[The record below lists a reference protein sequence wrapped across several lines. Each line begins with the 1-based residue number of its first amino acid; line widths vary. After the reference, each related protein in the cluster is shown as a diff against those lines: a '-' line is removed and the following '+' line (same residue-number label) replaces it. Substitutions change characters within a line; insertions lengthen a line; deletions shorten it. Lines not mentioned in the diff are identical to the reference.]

1 MTRSPSPSE
10 RRPDRTAGT
19 PRRARH
25 RLAVAALAGAAALA
39 LQALVP
45 ASPAGA
51 ATAPGLRNATL
62 HRVSDPAA
70 NRVLAGL
77 RLAGS
82 PSAGLL
88 SKSINQPQAV
98 WVGGW
103 VRDVRGTVGRIA
115 ADAATHRTV
124 PVFVVY
130 HIPFRDCATWSVGAR
145 TPAAYRSFVDAVAR
159 GIGNRRAA
167 VILEPDA
174 LAHITCL
181 GSSGQQTRLDLL
193 RWAVVRLSRQPGT
206 AVYLDAGHR
215 YWQSPSTMATRLK
228 AAGIG
233 SARGFALNVAN
244 FDGTASEVAY
254 GKQISARVGGK
265 PFVVDTGRNGAGPA
279 PSGVSTPWCNPPGR
293 ALGPKPTTRYPD
305 PAVDAL
311 LWVKRVGES
320 DGSCRPGAPSAGHFY
335 LGYLLGMVSRAAW

>member
-1 MTRSPSPSE
+1 MRRSTSPSE
-10 RRPDRTAGT
+10 RRPAR
-19 PRRARH
+19 PIRRARH
-25 RLAVAALAGAAALA
+25 RLSALLLAGTAALTLQTVAPALPAGAAAGLRGSTLYRVPDPTAFRSLA
-39 LQALVP
+39 ALRLS
-45 ASPAGA
+45 SPA
-51 ATAPGLRNATL
+51 T
-62 HRVSDPAA
+62 
-70 NRVLAGL
+70 
-77 RLAGS
+77 
-82 PSAGLL
+82 AGLL

-103 VRDVRGTVGRIA
+103 VPDVRDRVGRVA
-115 ADAATHRTV
+115 ALAASQHTV

-145 TPAAYRSFVDAVAR
+145 TPAAYRTFVDQVAR

-174 LAHITCL
+174 LAHISCL
-181 GSSGQQTRLDLL
+181 DGAGQQTRLQLL
-193 RWAVVRLSRQPGT
+193 GWAVDRLSRQPGT

-228 AAGIG
+228 AAGIAR
-233 SARGFALNVAN
+233 ARGFALNVAN
-244 FDGTASEVAY
+244 FDSTASEIGY
-254 GKQISARVGGK
+254 GKQISAKVGGK
-265 PFVVDTGRNGAGPA
+265 PFVVDTGRNGNGPA
-279 PSGVSTPWCNPPGR
+279 AAGVSTPWCNPPGR

-320 DGSCRPGAPSAGHFY
+320 DGSCRPGAPSAGHWY
-335 LGYLLGMVSRAAW
+335 LSYVVGMASRAAW